1 MQWWKDSLFNK
12 WCWENWTATCK
23 KKMKLEHSL
32 TPYTKISSEWIK
44 NLNVRL
50 DTIKLL
56 EKNIGRTLSDINC
69 SNIFFNPSP
78 RVMEI
83 KAKINKQDLLKLKS
97 FCTAKETISKMKR
110 QPREWEKVFANDVTN
125 KGLVSKIYKQLMR
138 LNIIKTNNP
147 IKKWAEDLY
156 RHFFKEDIQM
166 AKRHMKRCSTS
177 LIIREMQI
185 KTTMR
190 YHLTPVKTAINRTSL
205 VAQWLRI
212 RLPMQGTQV

>member
-1 MQWWKDSLFNK
+1 
-12 WCWENWTATCK
+12 
-23 KKMKLEHSL
+23 
-32 TPYTKISSEWIK
+32 
-44 NLNVRL
+44 
-50 DTIKLL
+50 
-56 EKNIGRTLSDINC
+56 
-69 SNIFFNPSP
+69 
-78 RVMEI
+78 
-83 KAKINKQDLLKLKS
+83 
-97 FCTAKETISKMKR
+97 MKR

-190 YHLTPVKTAINRTSL
+190 YHLTPVKTAIIRTSL